1 MAAQATCAPPR
12 EASAHI
18 VTAGGVRRRLER
30 LTRTQALALVVGLL
44 LALAWAGPSVGASV
58 GKVAR
63 LALGRANEAFH
74 NADLAINTSDAAKS
88 TANSANTTADAASS
102 TANAARSAAASAQ
115 SAANDAQSTA
125 NTAQVTANQALA
137 QANSIVTPSYARMNQ
152 PCTVSQSCG
161 IDHAKGVT
169 AIRQTSTAGT
179 YCIAVSGR
187 SPSTSAWMASVDAGD
202 TSTVTDAQALP
213 VSGSP
218 DCNSGEFE
226 VRTAHA
232 GTGASDIAFFVEIP

>member
-1 MAAQATCAPPR
+1 M
-12 EASAHI
+12 
-18 VTAGGVRRRLER
+18 RRRLER

-44 LALAWAGPSVGASV
+44 LALAWAAPSLGASA

-74 NADLAINTSDAAKS
+74 NADLAINASDAAKS
-88 TANSANTTADAASS
+88 TANAANTTANAASS
-102 TANAARSAAASAQ
+102 TANAARSVATT
-115 SAANDAQSTA
+115 AQSTA
-125 NTAQVTANQALA
+125 NAAQSTANQALT

-152 PCTVSQSCG
+152 PCTVSQPCG
-161 IDHAKGVT
+161 IDHGKGVT

-179 YCIAVSGR
+179 YCIAASGR
-187 SPSTSAWMASVDAGD
+187 SPSSSAWMASVDAGD

-226 VRTAHA
+226 VRTTHA